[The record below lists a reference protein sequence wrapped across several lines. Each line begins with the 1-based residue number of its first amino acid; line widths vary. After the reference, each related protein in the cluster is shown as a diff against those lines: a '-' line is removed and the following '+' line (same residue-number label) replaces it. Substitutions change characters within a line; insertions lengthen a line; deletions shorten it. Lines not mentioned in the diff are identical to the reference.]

1 MKNDYDFQVGDKVYD
16 LMFGN
21 GSIVDVDMDP
31 PATIDAIEVKFNN
44 AIDGVGFWYSFSGCL
59 CSISGSN
66 YDFITIEEIHTIQ
79 KTLFH
84 GHNIMKKVNM
94 GYGPFMIK
102 EEKPIR
108 TIWVNAYVNEENKPY
123 FGKNTFTTKEK
134 AFEFKYKNSTY
145 VTTIELKPY
154 VGVTNEKN

>member
-21 GSIVDVDMDP
+21 GSIVDVDMELHT
-31 PATIDAIEVKFNN
+31 AIDAIEVRFNN
-44 AIDGVGFWYSFSGCL
+44 AIDGVGFLYSFSGCL
-59 CSISGSN
+59 YLISGGN
-66 YDFITIEEIHTIQ
+66 YDFITTEEIHTIQ
-79 KTLFH
+79 RTLFH
-84 GHNIMKKVNM
+84 GHNIMKKVNT
-94 GYGPFMIK
+94 GDGPFMIK
-102 EEKPIR
+102 EKKPTR
-108 TIWVNAYVNEENKPY
+108 TIWVNAYINEENKPY

-134 AFEFKYKNSTY
+134 ALEFKYKNSTY